1 MAGTKKNATSFKP
14 GQSGN
19 PKGKP
24 MLPAEIKAIRQVNQ
38 LDVERIVNH
47 VAYLNKQDLKNL
59 IKDESAPQFIVGM
72 AKIVEKM
79 AKYGDLWAANLI
91 LDRMIGR
98 PNNAPPRDVT
108 PTPPLHTSPDR
119 LMATFEEFC
128 DRASYFKPYP
138 KQDEMR
144 AFGMDETATRLLLGA
159 RGYGKTDFVTIMGT
173 AYDIYVAWFKNL
185 DMAEHT
191 NLIITKA
198 GPRAKAII
206 GEIADALEKNGVP
219 LDKSTTSVIRVEGLV
234 GQDHSCEAITI
245 KTSMR
250 GRHPKRII
258 MDDPVTDEDT
268 SEAMRTLVKK
278 KYDEAYKLCK
288 NIVIIGQ
295 PAHFADLYAE
305 LRGIIKT
312 MEVPH
317 GTIPELDAD
326 LEAMALAGIDKIS
339 IEMSYHLR
347 IPKDGASIFSN
358 IRFLDEFVSGDC
370 VAFIDPSDGV
380 DYTAISIFKGYMDGV
395 AVEGHAWKKA
405 WYHCM
410 DELIAVCK
418 SRGIKKICFETNATG
433 KQPITQLREVFEPL
447 GVGIVGTHTTTDKH
461 GDIVSAGSYAH
472 LIHLSKAS
480 AKVYTDQVTKYEY
493 RAKHDDAPDSL
504 ARGLIWLGLLRGT
517 K

>member
-1 MAGTKKNATSFKP
+1 MGTKKNATSFKP

-24 MLPAEIKAIRQVNQ
+24 RLPDEIKAARQVSQ
-38 LDVERIVNH
+38 IEIEKIINH
-47 VAYLNKQDLKNL
+47 VAYLKESDLKSL
-59 IKDESAPQFIVGM
+59 IKDDDTPAMVKGM
-72 AKIVEKM
+72 AKVVEKLV
-79 AKYGDLWAANLI
+79 KYGDLWAANFL

-98 PNNAPPRDVT
+98 PNNAPMIDVT
-108 PTPPLHTSPDR
+108 PSPNIGAHNVKV
-119 LMATFEEFC
+119 MATFEEFC
-128 DRASYFKPYP
+128 ERAGYFKPYP

-144 AFGMDETATRLLLGA
+144 AFGMTETETRLLLGA

-173 AYDIYVAWFKNL
+173 AYDLYCSWFMGL
-185 DMAEHT
+185 DMSEHT

-198 GPRAKAII
+198 KPRCAAII
-206 GEIADALEKNGVP
+206 AEIASALEKNGVP
-219 LDKSTTSVIRVEGLV
+219 LDKSNASVIRVEGLV

-250 GRHPKRII
+250 GRHPKRIT

-268 SEAMRTLVKK
+268 SESMRAVVKK

-295 PAHFADLYAE
+295 PAHFDDLYAN

-326 LEAMALAGIDKIS
+326 LEAMALAQIDKIS

-358 IRFLDEFVSGDC
+358 IKFIDQFVGGDC
-370 VAFIDPSDGV
+370 VAFIDPSDGG
-380 DYTAISIFKGYMDGV
+380 DFTAISIFKGYMDGV
-395 AVEGHAWKKA
+395 AVQGHAWKKA

-410 DELIAVCK
+410 DELIAVLK
-418 SRGIKKICFETNATG
+418 ARGVKKICFETNATG
-433 KQPITQLREVFEPL
+433 KQPITQLRQVLEPL
-447 GVGIVGTHTTTDKH
+447 GIGVVGIHSTTDKH

-472 LIHLSKAS
+472 LIHLSKES
-480 AKVYTDQVTKYEY
+480 DKVYTDQVTKYAY
-493 RAKHDDAPDSL
+493 KAKHDDAPDSL